1 MKNLII
7 LSGFL
12 GSGKT
17 SFLGELLAKLK
28 NNRLAVLLND
38 FGEAPVDSS
47 LLNVSD
53 LENSGAKDHLVELAG
68 GSVFCACLKEHFVK
82 ALMELSQTDA
92 DVVIVE
98 TSGMS
103 DPASMT
109 SMMRLAGLDKHYREP
124 VIFGLFDPV
133 KSLKLS
139 HVLEVIPRQVRAAD
153 VNIIT
158 KEDISSARS
167 ITDAREYIVEHNP
180 EAPVYGH
187 CTGSGKALACLDSS
201 GVLIEKRSTDRKQLE
216 SYNTPGNRPE
226 SFTVYRAPCGIPK
239 LIRALQN
246 APKVLR
252 VKGFIPDGEE
262 HFYISDTG
270 RGFHIEKCQATD
282 VPLTI
287 ICHRGAGEI
296 TKNQLLKKNLIQ
308 IVK

>member
-28 NNRLAVLLND
+28 HNRLAVLLND

-47 LLNVSD
+47 LLNVED
-53 LENSGAKDHLVELAG
+53 LKNSGAKDHLVELAG

-109 SMMRLAGLDKHYREP
+109 SMMKLAGLDKAYTDP

-153 VNIIT
+153 INVIT
-158 KEDISSARS
+158 KEDISSESS
-167 ITDAREYIVEHNP
+167 ITEARQYILENNP
-180 EAPVYGH
+180 DAPVLTH
-187 CTGSGKALACLDSS
+187 STGSNKALQCLDSTGS
-201 GVLIEKRSTDRKQLE
+201 LIDQRKVNREKQE

-226 SFTVYRAPCGIPK
+226 SFTVYRAPSGIPK

-246 APKVLR
+246 TPKVLR
-252 VKGFIPDGEE
+252 VKGFLPEGNE

-270 RGFHIEKCQATD
+270 RGFNVEKCQATE

-287 ICHRGAGEI
+287 ICQKGAGDMI
-296 TKNQLLKKNLIQ
+296 KNQLIKKDLIQ